1 MKFSAI
7 LTRERRSVKRTKLDQ
22 SWSMN
27 APCSRETVWEKSTF
41 WWTMCSK
48 SVWALMNQSARF
60 VIFRHKVNSAN
71 SISVQLAGLFG
82 APLYACFEK
91 VDTFRYHNMFSQRL
105 GRLFL
110 FCENHIFS
118 KLSWIACAHPLL
130 NPYFWIV
137 SSFYQGTILTRVKIL
152 KNVLF
157 EVRFVVVMRC
167 GMRRKCV
174 KRMVRNTFGCRCH
187 S

>member
-7 LTRERRSVKRTKLDQ
+7 LTRERRSVKRTELDQ

-71 SISVQLAGLFG
+71 SISIQLARLFG
-82 APLYACFEK
+82 APLYACFK
-91 VDTFRYHNMFSQRL
+91 YFRQKR
-105 GRLFL
+105 FL
-110 FCENHIFS
+110 KAILQCPQE
-118 KLSWIACAHPLL
+118 L
-130 NPYFWIV
+130 NEIV
-137 SSFYQGTILTRVKIL
+137 SKWFDGQNDTNPLWNVYSDVDGKMKTFEFTSDSGIQKCFWPSFWH
-152 KNVLF
+152 
-157 EVRFVVVMRC
+157 
-167 GMRRKCV
+167 
-174 KRMVRNTFGCRCH
+174 TFSSFH
-187 S
+187 TS

>member
-27 APCSRETVWEKSTF
+27 ASCSRETFWKKSTF
-41 WWTMCSK
+41 WWSLCFK
-48 SVWALMNQSARF
+48 SVWALINQSARL
-60 VIFRHKVNSAN
+60 VIFRHKVNST
-71 SISVQLAGLFG
+71 STSSVQLAGLFG
-82 APLYACFEK
+82 APLYACFGK

-130 NPYFWIV
+130 NPYFWII
-137 SSFYQGTILTRVKIL
+137 SSFYQGTILA
-152 KNVLF
+152 F
-157 EVRFVVVMRC
+157 FHSF
-167 GMRRKCV
+167 
-174 KRMVRNTFGCRCH
+174 RNTIIKPPSIIRKYRKSAQFWGPINIITVYNT
-187 S
+187 SNN